1 MIVAHL
7 FFLSGNIT
15 VHQHLWNL
23 IVIFNRA
30 SERVAPEIWKKQVCF
45 FTSNS
50 ANVVSS
56 VVEYSRSF
64 FEYPLMLDNTNVRA
78 LTNESHALISNKI
91 CRQSP
96 SCAVL
101 HSLAVENNLD
111 RGLSRDIREITLIIN
126 KWNNAISV
134 RRFTELWW
142 QQING
147 NCSH

>member
-1 MIVAHL
+1 MSSTRNMEKTS
-7 FFLSGNIT
+7 FF
-15 VHQHLWNL
+15 
-23 IVIFNRA
+23 
-30 SERVAPEIWKKQVCF
+30 F

-96 SCAVL
+96 FCAVL
-101 HSLAVENNLD
+101 HSLAVENNLE
-111 RGLSRDIREITLIIN
+111 RGLSWDIREIALIIN
-126 KWNNAISV
+126 EMKLCYLS
-134 RRFTELWW
+134 
-142 QQING
+142 
-147 NCSH
+147 